1 MTILQK
7 RIEASLTYNGQ
18 KIYFISINILNFT
31 NVLMQRVNSI
41 LIRGEVYSIHR
52 CLITIQICRD
62 LLTCRWN
69 SPSILVSST
78 NKIGYR
84 DDITE
89 IFFFKAP
96 AHTLNYLN

>member
-18 KIYFISINILNFT
+18 KIYFISLKFNILNFT

-41 LIRGEVYSIHR
+41 LIRGEVYSIHP

-62 LLTCRWN
+62 LL
-69 SPSILVSST
+69 PVDGILRVFWFPPPIKLGT
-78 NKIGYR
+78 ATI
-84 DDITE
+84 
-89 IFFFKAP
+89 
-96 AHTLNYLN
+96 